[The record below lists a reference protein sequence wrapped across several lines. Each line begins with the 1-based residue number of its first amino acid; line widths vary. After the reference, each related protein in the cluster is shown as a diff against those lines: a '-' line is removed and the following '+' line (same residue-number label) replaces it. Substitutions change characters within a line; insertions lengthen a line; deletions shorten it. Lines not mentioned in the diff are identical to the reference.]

1 VAAALI
7 VILLIAVLL
16 AQDHLRGPAVR
27 YVATQWQRQ
36 IRVDGRFESHLLSL
50 HPRIVAERVTIGNPP
65 WTPPGVTA
73 EIGRLSLTYDLPFF
87 GQSFQLHTLEMERA
101 TLHLMRDE
109 EGRANWQF
117 RAPGSGR
124 STGPPLIRSLRML
137 NARVYFN
144 DERRH
149 LNFDGT
155 VSAQD
160 APGAGAA
167 PPLHFDGAGQLNGR
181 ATNLALEGDPLAT
194 VARGQ
199 PYHFEFTASS
209 RRIRLTGRGNVPR
222 PFDFHWL
229 ETTFESGGDDMKDLY
244 FLTGVNLPDTGR
256 YHLTGKFTRQDHHFD
271 FTDLDASAGRSDMR
285 GAVLIGTKRGAPAHV
300 EANLRSQLLRLADL
314 GAQAAGRAPK
324 PVDGKRLVLPDAPF
338 QLRGTRRSDAMIH
351 FHAQTLEMGHVTL
364 RAVAAKVRID
374 DGTIVASPVSGSL
387 LEGKITGEIKIDVTR
402 DMPAADVDLRVAN
415 LKLGKLD
422 RNKSAGAP
430 ATASGGARASG
441 TTRASSGAR
450 AAGAAGSH
458 SAAGDDSGA
467 GDDWAGDAAGAA
479 GDGVADKTGSS
490 AVGKAG
496 GGTSGEASSGAAD
509 SPAPLEGPL
518 QARIALRGRGNSIHE
533 LASDAN
539 GTVTAV
545 LPNGAV
551 RSSLAELVGLD
562 LRALGLM
569 AAGNRADT
577 GIRCGVASFDVKGGT
592 LTAQRLLLDTDPVLI
607 TGEGTVDLDSEALE
621 LQFQGRPKHPRLRV
635 RAPMLVRGTFAHPTF
650 SIEAKKSMAQ
660 AGGAIALGVLLTPVA
675 AMLAFVD
682 PGLAKDTDCGA
693 LLAEAQT
700 GGR

>member
-1 VAAALI
+1 MGESLNTRRWRILALRTLGVAAALT

-36 IRVDGRFESHLLSL
+36 IRVDGRFEAHLLSL
-50 HPRIVAERVTIGNPP
+50 HPRIIAERVTIGNPP

-101 TLHLMRDE
+101 TLHLMRNE

-124 STGPPLIRSLRML
+124 STGPPLIRSLRMP

-144 DERRH
+144 DQRRH

-155 VSAQD
+155 VSALD
-160 APGAGAA
+160 APGGGAA
-167 PPLHFDGAGQLNGR
+167 RPLRFDGAGQLNGR
-181 ATNLALEGDPLAT
+181 ATNLTLNGDPLAT

-199 PYHFEFTASS
+199 PYHFEFTESS
-209 RRIRLTGRGNVPR
+209 SGIRLTGRGNVPR

-229 ETTFESGGDDMKDLY
+229 ETTFESAGDDMKDLY

-256 YHLTGKFTRQDHHFD
+256 YHLAGKFTRQDHHFD
-271 FTDLDASAGRSDMR
+271 FTDLDATSGRSDMR
-285 GAVLIGTKRGAPAHV
+285 GAVLIGTKRGGPAHV
-300 EANLRSQLLRLADL
+300 EADLRSQLLRLSDL

-324 PVDGKRLVLPDAPF
+324 PVDGKRLVLPDTPF
-338 QLRGTRRSDAMIH
+338 QLRGARRSDAMIH
-351 FHAQTLEMGHVTL
+351 FRAQTLEMGHVAL

-387 LEGKITGEIKIDVTR
+387 LEGKVTGEIKIDVTR
-402 DMPAADVDLRVAN
+402 DMPAAEVDLRVAN
-415 LKLGKLD
+415 LELGKLD
-422 RNKSAGAP
+422 RNKSGGAS
-430 ATASGGARASG
+430 AMASGG
-441 TTRASSGAR
+441 
-450 AAGAAGSH
+450 
-458 SAAGDDSGA
+458 
-467 GDDWAGDAAGAA
+467 
-479 GDGVADKTGSS
+479 
-490 AVGKAG
+490 
-496 GGTSGEASSGAAD
+496 GAAD
-509 SPAPLEGPL
+509 SPAPLDGPL
-518 QARIALRGRGNSIHE
+518 QARIALKGRGNSIHE

-551 RSSLAELVGLD
+551 RSSLAELAGLD

-569 AAGNRADT
+569 AAGNKDDT